1 MSMGQSVLTLYIGM
15 LFLSFIM
22 RIIMRMSE
30 KKRKFCLYASANVMN
45 RLVFKGL
52 ALLHLGQYAESEA
65 AYSKAARIDPVQML
79 AWQGLEKAY
88 ESQKNW
94 LKLMQM
100 LEEVAD
106 LARRGY
112 VRAEIV

>member
-1 MSMGQSVLTLYIGM
+1 
-15 LFLSFIM
+15 
-22 RIIMRMSE
+22 
-30 KKRKFCLYASANVMN
+30 
-45 RLVFKGL
+45 
-52 ALLHLGQYAESEA
+52 
-65 AYSKAARIDPVQML
+65 ML

-106 LARRGY
+106 LARREY